1 VARRDQP
8 LYMNPT
14 RAGLF
19 PPERISF
26 LRWQRNN
33 DQTNNAVMSFYDFG
47 LEFLKA
53 YPDVYET
60 NV

>member
-1 VARRDQP
+1 
-8 LYMNPT
+8 MNPT